1 MGGLGLDARYRY
13 GRQLRFG
20 YATLLG
26 GLTVRSVL
34 AGGCIG
40 VIRVPVW
47 CDRRPVSVG
56 EPRGLE
62 LRLAALEHG
71 GSLSPMAFEACLGST
86 PALVRRL
93 RTGRVPAR
101 AETSDEGRGAR
112 RENGARHGRR
122 RLTRAGGRDG
132 EMRAPRPVAQAAAPS
147 KDRVRQWRSPG
158 PPSGAHRRGCGGA
171 QAFES
176 LSATGP
182 VEEPPGLTTPA
193 FRSLKQ
199 APDPNPLPLP
209 SLHTHRACLS
219 NLLPLPPYP
228 LSPHNARQS
237 GLFVELG
244 VLSEAAVRHA

>member
-1 MGGLGLDARYRY
+1 MD
-13 GRQLRFG
+13 LRCALCLLAFVLVLLRSRSG
-20 YATLLG
+20 AVVDRWRWAGHALLG
-26 GLTVRSVL
+26 AL
-34 AGGCIG
+34 GGAWAWWW
-40 VIRVPVW
+40 P
-47 CDRRPVSVG
+47 
-56 EPRGLE
+56 EPLW
-62 LRLAALEHG
+62 RLKLD
-71 GSLSPMAFEACLGST
+71 LGST
-86 PALVRRL
+86 P
-93 RTGRVPAR
+93 G
-101 AETSDEGRGAR
+101 ET
-112 RENGARHGRR
+112 ENGARHGRR

-132 EMRAPRPVAQAAAPS
+132 ELRAPRPVAQAAAPS